1 VSDEAIQGQ
10 MLRSS
15 NILLLDCF
23 APLAMTAADERA
35 ISPYM
40 PKPPP
45 RDKEELDRELD
56 FELEETFPA
65 SDPLDVTRP
74 APHGKPPRP
83 EKPRVVMIVTFP
95 WDAPEDEVHRQ
106 SIAQARELSG
116 LKEFMSKLI
125 LRDAAT
131 KTSGAVYVFANR
143 TAAEKWRDDLRRR
156 RGPDVEA
163 RIFEVNEEA
172 SKLTRS

>member
-1 VSDEAIQGQ
+1 
-10 MLRSS
+10 M
-15 NILLLDCF
+15 
-23 APLAMTAADERA
+23 P
-35 ISPYM
+35 
-40 PKPPP
+40 PKPPLD
-45 RDKEELDRELD
+45 DKQELDRELD

-74 APHGKPPRP
+74 APHRKPAR
-83 EKPRVVMIVTFP
+83 KPARVVMIVTFP
-95 WDAPEDEVHRQ
+95 WETSEDEVHAQ
-106 SIAQARELSG
+106 SVAQARELASRG
-116 LKEFMSKLI
+116 EFLSKLI

-143 TAAEKWRDDLRRR
+143 AAAEKWRDDLRRR

-172 SKLTRS
+172 SRLDGDRTDRRSSWV

>member
-1 VSDEAIQGQ
+1 
-10 MLRSS
+10 M
-15 NILLLDCF
+15 
-23 APLAMTAADERA
+23 PM
-35 ISPYM
+35 P

-45 RDKEELDRELD
+45 SDKQELDRELD

-65 SDPLDVTRP
+65 SDPLAVTRP
-74 APHGKPPRP
+74 HPHRKQ
-83 EKPRVVMIVTFP
+83 PRVVMMVTFP
-95 WDAPEDEVHRQ
+95 WDAPEDEVHAQ
-106 SIAQARELSG
+106 SVAQARDLAARG
-116 LKEFMSKLI
+116 GFVSKLI

-143 TAAEKWRDDLRRR
+143 AAAEKWRDDLRQR

-172 SKLTRS
+172 SKLTRG